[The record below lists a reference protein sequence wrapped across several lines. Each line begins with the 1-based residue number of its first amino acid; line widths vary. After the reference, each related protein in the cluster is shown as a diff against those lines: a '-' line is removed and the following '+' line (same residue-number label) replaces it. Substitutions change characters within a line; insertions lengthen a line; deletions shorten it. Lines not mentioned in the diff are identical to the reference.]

1 MHIIGSDLI
10 GFDFRLVALSGLALF
25 VATYATVALAE
36 RIKASRGR
44 AWFAWLGGG
53 ASAMGIGIW
62 SMHYLGLKAL
72 DLPVPMLNNPAVP
85 LSILATIFASG
96 ITLLVVSEKR
106 DSGRHGKATGQRV
119 SFDLAFLQ
127 TYLDMD
133 RSPFGIEEGFRSPG
147 RTSIGGRRADQI
159 PHTFRHLIL
168 CLVRLRIG
176 PCFLI
181 PHVFSYTRGRG
192 I

>member
-1 MHIIGSDLI
+1 MHIIGSDLV

-25 VATYATVALAE
+25 VATYATLALAE

-44 AWFAWLGGG
+44 TWFAWLGGG

-106 DSGRHGKATGQRV
+106 DSGRHGKATSQRV
-119 SFDLAFLQ
+119 SSIRLSSEHNWAWIEV
-127 TYLDMD
+127 
-133 RSPFGIEEGFRSPG
+133 PFGS
-147 RTSIGGRRADQI
+147 
-159 PHTFRHLIL
+159 
-168 CLVRLRIG
+168 
-176 PCFLI
+176 
-181 PHVFSYTRGRG
+181 
-192 I
+192 

>member
-1 MHIIGSDLI
+1 
-10 GFDFRLVALSGLALF
+10 LVALSGLALF
-25 VATYATVALAE
+25 VATYATLALAE

-72 DLPVPMLNNPAVP
+72 DLHVPMLNNPAVP

-96 ITLLVVSEKR
+96 ITLLVVSER
-106 DSGRHGKATGQRV
+106 HDSGRHGKATSQRA
-119 SFDLAFLQ
+119 SFDLAFLR

-133 RSPFGIEEGFRSPG
+133 RSPFGIEEGFKSPG
-147 RTSIGGRRADQI
+147 RTSIGGRRLI
-159 PHTFRHLIL
+159 RFRHLML
-168 CLVRLRIG
+168 
-176 PCFLI
+176 
-181 PHVFSYTRGRG
+181 
-192 I
+192 